1 MTLTLLIVTNAINLA
16 LAYYIGRWH
25 QKEIS
30 VRRYVDLYRENAPGY
45 ARGTKGQPKP

>member
-30 VRRYVDLYRENAPGY
+30 IRRYVDLYREGTPGY
-45 ARGTKGQPKP
+45 MRGPKP